1 MATNCTYMNII
12 KVVNYALTI
21 TWMFRIDNVVF
32 HVILML
38 LKAVNFMKVAR
49 VELAEEMRY
58 FATVN

>member
-1 MATNCTYMNII
+1 MNII